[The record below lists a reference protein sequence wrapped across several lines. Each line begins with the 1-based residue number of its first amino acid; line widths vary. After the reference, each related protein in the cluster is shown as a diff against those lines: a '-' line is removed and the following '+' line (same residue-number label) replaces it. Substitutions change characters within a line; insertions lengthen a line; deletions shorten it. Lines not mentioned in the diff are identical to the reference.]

1 MKQVSLSPSLQ
12 FTEVGMYH
20 YTECGLKD
28 VWLLNGFKELNTP
41 YGKAVSVER
50 AEQLDEAIAGV
61 LVDKP
66 RKLKGSEFRFLRKQ
80 LGQSQVSMA
89 QAWGVSH
96 ETVAKWERTGNLP
109 AMADRFIRAYWREV
123 REGNA
128 HIVELLDRL
137 AKADTV
143 LNNHAGQEKIVLK
156 ETRTGWRA
164 AA

>member
-1 MKQVSLSPSLQ
+1 MGV
-12 FTEVGMYH
+12 YH

-28 VWLLNGFKELNTP
+28 VWLLNGFKELDTP
-41 YGKAVSVER
+41 YGKAVAVEH
-50 AEQLDEAIAGV
+50 AEQLDQAIAGL
-61 LVDKP
+61 LVKKP

-80 LGQSQVSMA
+80 LDQSQVSIA
-89 QAWGVSH
+89 KAWGLSH

-137 AKADTV
+137 AKTDAAINNRADE
-143 LNNHAGQEKIVLK
+143 NKIVLK
-156 ETRTGWRA
+156 ETRAGWRTA
-164 AA
+164 A